1 MPDLKNGWF
10 EQVKSGK
17 LRCMRNPVLFMK
29 SVLPRSLFG
38 RSLIILVTPL
48 ILVQVVLGYIFFD
61 RHTETIL
68 RLLSNTISGDIQLV
82 VEMVEDGQ
90 NIGRVRELAHQN
102 LMLDLKLRPGERL
115 PRVGIYK
122 SSWLYRF
129 MEEALHDKLKR
140 PYFLRMDQ
148 DNIYLDVQVHQGIL
162 HVETSRKRLYSRTTP
177 LVLIWTTASALLL
190 FIVASLFMRNQIRPL
205 RRLADAAERFG
216 KGQDLGDYRPE
227 GATEVRKAGLSFNIM
242 RDRIRRQLNERTE
255 MLAGVSHDLRTPL
268 ARMKL
273 QLAMMPQSPEVVN
286 LSDDVGQMQKMLEGY
301 LDFARGA
308 GDETPQD
315 ILLSAFFHDL
325 KTQFRN
331 TSLQMVIECPSDLKS
346 EIKVQMFKRCFMNL
360 LVNAQRYADHVWIE
374 AHLNGRFLEI
384 TVDDNGPGIPE
395 SQREEVFR
403 PFYRLDVSRN
413 LETGGVGLGLSIAR
427 DVIRNHGGQIRL
439 GDSPHGGL
447 RVHIRLP
454 Q

>member
-1 MPDLKNGWF
+1 M
-10 EQVKSGK
+10 S
-17 LRCMRNPVLFMK
+17 NPIILMK
-29 SVLPRSLFG
+29 SILPRSLFG

-68 RLLSNTISGDIQLV
+68 RLLSHTISGDIQLV

-90 NIGRVRELAHQN
+90 NFTRVAELAHQN

-115 PRVGIYK
+115 NRVGIYK
-122 SSWLYRF
+122 SNWLYGF
-129 MEEALHDKLKR
+129 MEEALHDKLEL

-148 DNIYLDVQVHQGIL
+148 DNIYLDVEIRQGVL
-162 HVETSRKRLYSRTTP
+162 HFETSRKRLYSRTTP

-205 RRLADAAERFG
+205 RRLGDAAERFG
-216 KGQDLGDYRPE
+216 KGQDVGDYRPE
-227 GATEVRKAGLSFNIM
+227 GASEVRKAGLSFNIM

-273 QLAMMPQSPEVVN
+273 QLAMMPQDIEVLN
-286 LSDDVGQMQKMLEGY
+286 LAEDVDQMQKMLEGY

-308 GDETPQD
+308 GDESPQS
-315 ILLSAFFHDL
+315 IVLSNFFYDL
-325 KTQFRN
+325 KGQFRN
-331 TSLQMVIECPSDLKS
+331 STLQIIIDCPIELKI
-346 EIKVQMFKRCFMNL
+346 EAKIQMLKRCLTNL
-360 LVNAQRYADHVWIE
+360 LVNSQRYADHVWIGTQVS
-374 AHLNGRFLEI
+374 GRFLEI
-384 TVDDNGPGIPE
+384 TIDDNGPGIPE

-427 DVIRNHGGQIRL
+427 DVIRNHGAQIRL

-447 RVHIRLP
+447 RVLIRLP

>member
-1 MPDLKNGWF
+1 MKNPF
-10 EQVKSGK
+10 F
-17 LRCMRNPVLFMK
+17 LMK
-29 SVLPRSLFG
+29 SILPRSLFG

-68 RLLSNTISGDIQLV
+68 TLLSNTIAGDIQFV

-90 NIGRVRELAHQN
+90 NIARVSELAHHN
-102 LMLDLKLRPGERL
+102 LMLDLKLRPNERL
-115 PRVGIYK
+115 SRVGIYK
-122 SSWLYRF
+122 STWLYGF
-129 MEEALHDKLKR
+129 MEDALKEKMKN

-148 DNIYLDVQVHQGIL
+148 DNIYLDVQTRQGVL
-162 HVETSRKRLYSRTTP
+162 HVETPRKRLFSRTTP

-205 RRLADAAERFG
+205 RRLGDAAERFG
-216 KGQDLGDYRPE
+216 KGQDVDNYRPE
-227 GATEVRKAGLSFNIM
+227 GASEVRKAGLSFNIM

-273 QLAMMPQSPEVVN
+273 QLAMMPKNAEVTN
-286 LSDDVGQMQKMLEGY
+286 LSEDVEQMQKMLEGY

-308 GDETPQD
+308 GDEAPQT
-315 ILLSAFFHDL
+315 IVLSEFLHDL
-325 KTQFRN
+325 KNQFRN
-331 TSLQMVIECPSDLKS
+331 SPLQIAIDCPVDLKS
-346 EIKVQMFKRCFMNL
+346 EFKVQMFKRCLMNL
-360 LVNAQRYADHVWIE
+360 LVNSQQYADYVWIG
-374 AHLNGRFLEI
+374 ANVSGRFLELTI
-384 TVDDNGPGIPE
+384 DDNGPGIPE

-439 GDSPHGGL
+439 GDSPQGGL
-447 RVHIRLP
+447 RVYIRLP
-454 Q
+454 L

>member
-1 MPDLKNGWF
+1 MKNPFLYLKT
-10 EQVKSGK
+10 
-17 LRCMRNPVLFMK
+17 L
-29 SVLPRSLFG
+29 LPRSLFG

-48 ILVQVVLGYIFFD
+48 ILVQLVLGYIFFD

-68 RLLSNTISGDIQLV
+68 RLLSNTIAGDIQLV
-82 VEMVEDGQ
+82 VEMVEQGQ
-90 NIGRVRELAHQN
+90 NISRVSELAHQN
-102 LMLDLKLRPGERL
+102 LMLDLKFSSNERL
-115 PRVGIYK
+115 GRVGTYK
-122 SSWLYRF
+122 SSWLYGF
-129 MEEALHDKLKR
+129 MEEALQEKLKF

-148 DNIYLDVQVHQGIL
+148 DNIFLDVQVRQGVL
-162 HVETSRKRLYSRTTP
+162 HMETPRKRLFSRTTP
-177 LVLIWTTASALLL
+177 LVLIWTTACALLL

-205 RRLADAAERFG
+205 RRLGDAAERFG
-216 KGQDLGDYRPE
+216 KGQDVGDFRPE

-273 QLAMMPQSPEVVN
+273 QLAMMPKNDEVVN
-286 LSDDVGQMQKMLEGY
+286 LSEDVEQMQKMLEGY

-308 GDETPQD
+308 GDESPQIIN
-315 ILLSAFFHDL
+315 ILDFLHDL
-325 KTQFRN
+325 KSQFRN
-331 TSLQMVIECPSDLKS
+331 TALQITTNCPPELK
-346 EIKVQMFKRCFMNL
+346 IQVKTQMFKRCLMNL
-360 LVNAQRYADHVWIE
+360 FLNSQKYADHVWVTASI
-374 AHLNGRFLEI
+374 NGRFFELTI
-384 TVDDNGPGIPE
+384 DDNGPGIPE

-447 RVHIRLP
+447 RVNIRLP

>member
-1 MPDLKNGWF
+1 MRTPVYLI
-10 EQVKSGK
+10 KSI
-17 LRCMRNPVLFMK
+17 
-29 SVLPRSLFG
+29 LPRSLFG

-68 RLLSNTISGDIQLV
+68 RLLSNTIAGDIQLV
-82 VEMVEDGQ
+82 VEMVEEGQ
-90 NIGRVRELAHQN
+90 SFPRVEKLARRN
-102 LMLDLKLRPGERL
+102 LMLDLKLL
-115 PRVGIYK
+115 PNKQLLRAGIYK
-122 SSWLYRF
+122 SNWLYGF
-129 MEEALHDKLKR
+129 MEEALRDKLKL

-148 DNIYLDVQVHQGIL
+148 DIIFLDVQVKQGVL
-162 HVETSRKRLYSRTTP
+162 HFETSRKRLFSRTTP

-216 KGQDLGDYRPE
+216 KGQDFGDYRPE
-227 GATEVRKAGLSFNIM
+227 GTTEVRKAGVSFNIM

-273 QLAMMPQSPEVVN
+273 ELAMMPQSPEIASLSNDVN
-286 LSDDVGQMQKMLEGY
+286 QMQKMLEGY

-308 GDETPQD
+308 GDEAPQD
-315 ILLSAFFHDL
+315 ILLPEFLYGLKGQFHNSPLHITID
-325 KTQFRN
+325 
-331 TSLQMVIECPSDLKS
+331 CPPNL
-346 EIKVQMFKRCFMNL
+346 EIKVKTQMFKRCLLNL
-360 LVNAQRYADHVWIE
+360 LVNSQRYADHVWVS
-374 AHLNGRFLEI
+374 AGLSGRFLEL
-384 TVDDNGPGIPE
+384 TVDDNGPGIPQ
-395 SQREEVFR
+395 SQWEEVFR

-427 DVIRNHGGQIRL
+427 DVVRNHGGQIRL
-439 GDSPHGGL
+439 ADSPQGGL
-447 RVHIRLP
+447 RVHILLP

>member
-1 MPDLKNGWF
+1 MHNPLILI
-10 EQVKSGK
+10 KSI
-17 LRCMRNPVLFMK
+17 
-29 SVLPRSLFG
+29 LPRSLFG

-68 RLLSNTISGDIQLV
+68 RLLSNTISGDIQLI

-90 NIGRVRELAHQN
+90 NFERIAELAHQN
-102 LMLDLKLRPGERL
+102 LTLDLTLRPGERL
-115 PRVGIYK
+115 KRVGIYK
-122 SSWLYRF
+122 STWLYGF
-129 MEEALHDKLKR
+129 MEEALHDKLKL
-140 PYFLRMDQ
+140 PYFLRMDA
-148 DNIYLDVQVHQGIL
+148 DNIYLDVEIRQGVL
-162 HVETSRKRLYSRTTP
+162 HVETPRKRLFSRTTP

-205 RRLADAAERFG
+205 RRLGDAAERFG
-216 KGQDLGDYRPE
+216 RGQDVGDYRPE
-227 GATEVRKAGLSFNIM
+227 GASEVRKAGLSFNIM
-242 RDRIRRQLNERTE
+242 RDRIRRQLTERTE

-273 QLAMMPQSPEVVN
+273 QLAMMPRDVEVLN
-286 LSDDVGQMQKMLEGY
+286 LSEDVDQMQKMLEGY
-301 LDFARGA
+301 LNFARGA
-308 GDETPQD
+308 GDESPQNIVFSD
-315 ILLSAFFHDL
+315 LLHELKGEFRNSNLQIIIQCPADL
-325 KTQFRN
+325 K
-331 TSLQMVIECPSDLKS
+331 I
-346 EIKVQMFKRCFMNL
+346 EIKVQLFKRCLMNL
-360 LVNAQRYADHVWIE
+360 LVNSQRHAQHVWIM
-374 AHLNGRFLEI
+374 AQKNGRFLEI
-384 TVDDNGPGIPE
+384 ILDDDGPGIPE

-439 GDSPHGGL
+439 GESPHGGL

>member
-1 MPDLKNGWF
+1 
-10 EQVKSGK
+10 
-17 LRCMRNPVLFMK
+17 MRNPLLLMK
-29 SVLPRSLFG
+29 SILPRSLFG

-68 RLLSNTISGDIQLV
+68 RLLSNTITGDIQMV

-90 NIGRVRELAHQN
+90 DFSRVAELAHKN
-102 LMLDLKLRPGERL
+102 LMLDLKLREGENLSRK
-115 PRVGIYK
+115 GIYK
-122 SSWLYRF
+122 STWLYGF
-129 MEEALHDKLKR
+129 MEDALLDKLKL

-148 DNIYLDVQVHQGIL
+148 DNIYLDVEVRRGIL
-162 HVETSRKRLYSRTTP
+162 HFETPRKRLFSRTTP

-205 RRLADAAERFG
+205 RRLGDAAERFG
-216 KGQDLGDYRPE
+216 KGQDAGDYRPE

-242 RDRIRRQLNERTE
+242 RDRIRRQLTERTE

-273 QLAMMPQSPEVVN
+273 QLVMMPRSEEV
-286 LSDDVGQMQKMLEGY
+286 LSLQEDVDQMQKMLEGY

-308 GDETPQD
+308 GDEVPQSV
-315 ILLSAFFHDL
+315 LLPEFFHDL
-325 KTQFRN
+325 KAQFRN
-331 TSLQMVIECPSDLKS
+331 ASLHIHIDCPLDLK
-346 EIKVQMFKRCFMNL
+346 IQVKAQMFKRCFMNL
-360 LVNAQRYADHVWIE
+360 LVNSERYADHVWIG
-374 AHLNGRFLEI
+374 AQFSGRFLEV
-384 TVDDNGPGIPE
+384 TVDDNGSGIPE